1 MTFDWKQYLAL
12 AKTLSAATT
21 DEASLRSAVS
31 RSYYCA
37 FNLAMSRAKAN
48 SYRTPDDGSGSSHD
62 HLWELYGRNN
72 NTNCTKLAA
81 IGQRMK
87 RRRVKADYRT
97 HFDKLADEVKDAIA
111 DAEECVAIISGLAG
125 ELPVDVPRRYSF

>member
-1 MTFDWKQYLAL
+1 MSFDWNKYLAL
-12 AKTLSAATT
+12 ARTLSAATT
-21 DEASLRSAVS
+21 DDASLRSAVS

-37 FNLAMSRAKAN
+37 FNLAMARAKAN

-72 NTNCTKLAA
+72 NVGCTRLAA

-87 RRRVKADYRT
+87 RRRVKADYRPN
-97 HFDKLADEVKDAIA
+97 FDKLSDEVQDAIA
-111 DAEECVAIISGLAG
+111 DAEECVAIISSLAR
-125 ELPVDVPRRYSF
+125 ELPEDVPRRFSY

>member
-1 MTFDWKQYLAL
+1 MTFDWNQYLVL
-12 AKTLSAATT
+12 AKTLAASTN
-21 DEASLRSAVS
+21 DDASLRSAVS

-62 HLWELYGRNN
+62 HLWELYGRSDNA
-72 NTNCTKLAA
+72 NCTKLAA

-87 RRRVKADYRT
+87 RRRVKADYRA

-111 DAEECVAIISGLAG
+111 DAEECVTIMSGLAR